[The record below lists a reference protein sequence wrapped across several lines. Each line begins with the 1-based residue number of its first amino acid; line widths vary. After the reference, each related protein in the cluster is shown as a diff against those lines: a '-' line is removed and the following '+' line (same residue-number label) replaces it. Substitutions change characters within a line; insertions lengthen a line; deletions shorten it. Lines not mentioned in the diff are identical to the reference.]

1 MVPMRREARLLFDE
15 AVDSFVL
22 SVEHFNRPWDR
33 GRHEAVLILLDRAF
47 ELVLKAAIVHRGGQ
61 IREPGA
67 AETIGF
73 DKCVRKCV
81 SDAPLKC
88 LTEEQALTI
97 QTINHLRDSAQ
108 HYLLDISEQ
117 QLYIYARAGTSL
129 FDTFL
134 RSVFGRKLS
143 DLLPERVLPLSTSP
157 PRDIHALVGMDFAE
171 IKKLVA
177 PRSRKRVAAYAK
189 LRALAI
195 IEGALRGERS
205 QPHEDDLEKLIRGIR
220 AGKEWEDLFP
230 GVACLRLDT
239 SGDGLGVT
247 IRITKK
253 DGVPVTIVPEGTPG
267 MTVVAVRRVDELSF
281 YSLGLKDLAEKA
293 RLPQHKTLAVIQE
306 LELQNDPEFFKKFT
320 IGKQQHKRYSPKAL
334 DRIQRALPQLDLEA
348 VWQRHKPRGRKT
360 TP

>member
-1 MVPMRREARLLFDE
+1 
-15 AVDSFVL
+15 
-22 SVEHFNRPWDR
+22 
-33 GRHEAVLILLDRAF
+33 
-47 ELVLKAAIVHRGGQ
+47 
-61 IREPGA
+61 
-67 AETIGF
+67 
-73 DKCVRKCV
+73 V
-81 SDAPLKC
+81 SEAPLKC

-129 FDTFL
+129 FDAFL

-205 QPHEDDLEKLIRGIR
+205 QPHEDDLEKLIRGIQ
-220 AGKEWEDLFP
+220 AGKAWEDLFP

-253 DGVPVTIVPEGTPG
+253 DGDPVTIVPEGTPG

-281 YSLGLKDLAEKA
+281 YSLGLKDLAEKLH
-293 RLPQHKTLAVIQE
+293 LPQPRTLAVIRELKLQE
-306 LELQNDPEFFKKFT
+306 DAEFFKKFT

-334 DRIQRALPQLDLEA
+334 DRIHRALSQLDLEE